1 MSTWQDDNELF
12 SIARKELYTAV
23 IGDICDRLGHRRLFL
38 APGIRPLRETPNV
51 PVMIGRAFT
60 VLEADVFAEPA
71 EEAPFGKMLDALDD
85 LQSGEIYVCGGAS
98 PRYALVG
105 ELMATA
111 MMARGAV
118 GAVAEGYVRDVEGI
132 LKLGFPVFSFGPYA
146 QDQRGRGIVLDYR
159 VPIEVTGVR
168 VEPGDILV
176 GDADGV
182 LVVPKRIERDV
193 FEGAVEKARSEKTVQ
208 KAIRD
213 GMSANEAFAH
223 YGIL

>member
-38 APGIRPLRETPNV
+38 APDIRPLLETPNV
-51 PVMIGRAFT
+51 PVMIGRAMT

-159 VPIEVTGVR
+159 VPIEVSGVR

-182 LVVPKRIERDV
+182 VVVPKRIERDV